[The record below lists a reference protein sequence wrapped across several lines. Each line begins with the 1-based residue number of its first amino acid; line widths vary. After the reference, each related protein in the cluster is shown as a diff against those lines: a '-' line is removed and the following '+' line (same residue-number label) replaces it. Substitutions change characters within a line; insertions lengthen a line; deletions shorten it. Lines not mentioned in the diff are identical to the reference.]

1 MSNQVVKI
9 SPSDLWRWDGKID
22 RGPYF
27 ILGLSLLIIKIFLDR
42 WVSETFFH
50 RSWSLLEYIA
60 PGAGFAITALSQADR
75 LFYLTMLLISLPFA
89 WTGSVLTIRR
99 LRGAQLPPWLV
110 LFFYVPVV
118 NLIFFKILTWVPS
131 KSEEEVL
138 ELPEGEGGD
147 RMALP
152 APEAP
157 APRIAQDAP
166 GIRDVDKAHPQKHE
180 GEVLPPVPES
190 KEAPEAKA
198 LPAMPESRTTPTIPR
213 RDDLP
218 EPTRVSDSE
227 LPKSMQP
234 AHAAGRS
241 SLKWDKKQKFLD
253 RIIPE
258 SDTGAMF
265 ISALLPVPIGGAIC
279 YLSTFILGSY
289 GWGLFV
295 ALPFAVSV
303 VAPLLY
309 AHHQRRRLLECMQNA
324 CLSIFLLSCGLLLF
338 RAEGII
344 CLIMAAPIG
353 LGIACLGGLLAYSI
367 QGRVRETHQLPRIVS
382 SIFILVAALSA
393 LDQRDPSGF
402 PTYKVTTCIDIDAPP
417 EKVWKHVVAFSS
429 MGPPSDFL
437 FKAGV
442 AYPTYAKIHG
452 HGPGAVRHCVFSTG
466 TFVEPIHVWN
476 EPNLLRFSV
485 TSQPMP
491 MRELSPYDIHPPHLN
506 NYLVSKQGEFLLTE
520 TAGGGTRVAGTTW
533 YQNRMS
539 PGPYWQIWSDGIIH
553 KIHGRVLDHV
563 KALAEGK
570 EQPAR
575 ELTMSADEHR

>member
-1 MSNQVVKI
+1 MSTQLVKI
-9 SPSDLWRWDGKID
+9 APSDLWRWDGKID
-22 RGPYF
+22 RVPYF
-27 ILGLSLLIIKIFLDR
+27 TLGLSLLVIKVCLDL
-42 WVSETFFH
+42 WVSATFFH

-60 PGAGFAITALSQADR
+60 PGAGFAITALSQADKV
-75 LFYLTMLLISLPFA
+75 FYLTMLLISLPFA
-89 WTGSVLTIRR
+89 WSGSVLTIRR

-110 LFFYVPVV
+110 VFFYIPVV
-118 NLIFFKILTWVPS
+118 NLIFFKILTWIPS

-157 APRIAQDAP
+157 APRIAQDAETP
-166 GIRDVDKAHPQKHE
+166 NSLRP
-180 GEVLPPVPES
+180 LPS
-190 KEAPEAKA
+190 QT
-198 LPAMPESRTTPTIPR
+198 S
-213 RDDLP
+213 
-218 EPTRVSDSE
+218 
-227 LPKSMQP
+227 QP
-234 AHAAGRS
+234 SQQSQPSQPSQHAAVPAAKT
-241 SLKWDKKQKFLD
+241 SLDWSKKQSFLD
-253 RIIPE
+253 RLIPE
-258 SDTGAMF
+258 SDNGAMF
-265 ISALLPVPIGGAIC
+265 VSALLPVPIGGAIC
-279 YLSTFILGSY
+279 YLSTFILGNY

-309 AHHQRRRLLECMQNA
+309 AHHQRRRLGECIGNA
-324 CLSIFLLSCGLLLF
+324 VLSIFLLSCGLLLF
-338 RAEGII
+338 KAEGVI

-353 LGIACLGGLLAYSI
+353 IGIACLGGLLAYSI
-367 QGRVRETHQLPRIVS
+367 QGRVHETNQLPKIVS
-382 SIFILVAALSA
+382 SIFILVAAVSG
-393 LDQRDPSGF
+393 LDQSNSDKF
-402 PTYKVTTCIDIDAPP
+402 PLYKVTTCIDIDAPK
-417 EKVWKHVVAFSS
+417 EQVWKHVVAFSR

-442 AYPTYAKIHG
+442 AYPTYAKIYG
-452 HGPGAVRHCVFSTG
+452 RGPGAVRHCVFSTG
-466 TFVEPIHVWN
+466 TFVEPIQVWN

-491 MRELSPYDIHPPHLN
+491 MRELSPYPYIDIHPPHLN

-520 TAGGGTRVAGTTW
+520 TANGGTRVAGTTW

-539 PGPYWQIWSDGIIH
+539 PGPYWQVWSDAIIH

-570 EQPAR
+570 EQPAKISII
-575 ELTMSADEHR
+575 MDEDSVSTQPNE

>member
-1 MSNQVVKI
+1 MSTQLVKI
-9 SPSDLWRWDGKID
+9 SPSDLWKWDGKID

-27 ILGLSLLIIKIFLDR
+27 TLGLSLLVIKVCLDL

-60 PGAGFAITALSQADR
+60 PGAGFAITALTQADKV
-75 LFYLTMLLISLPFA
+75 FYLTMLLISLPFA
-89 WTGSVLTIRR
+89 WAGSVLTIRR

-110 LFFYVPVV
+110 VFFYIPVV
-118 NLIFFKILTWVPS
+118 NLIFFKILTWIPS

-138 ELPEGEGGD
+138 ELPEGDGGE

-157 APRIAQDAP
+157 AAHIAPDA
-166 GIRDVDKAHPQKHE
+166 D
-180 GEVLPPVPES
+180 
-190 KEAPEAKA
+190 
-198 LPAMPESRTTPTIPR
+198 LPASLQP
-213 RDDLP
+213 LP
-218 EPTRVSDSE
+218 SQRAV
-227 LPKSMQP
+227 P
-234 AHAAGRS
+234 AATS
-241 SLKWDKKQKFLD
+241 SLKWDKKQRFLD
-253 RIIPE
+253 RLIPE
-258 SDTGAMF
+258 SDNGAMF
-265 ISALLPVPIGGAIC
+265 VSALLPVPIGGAIC
-279 YLSTFILGSY
+279 FLSTFILGNY

-309 AHHQRRRLLECMQNA
+309 AHHQRRRLRECISNA
-324 CLSIFLLSCGLLLF
+324 TLSIFLLSCGLLLF
-338 RAEGII
+338 KAEGVI

-367 QGRVRETHQLPRIVS
+367 QGRVHETNQLPKIVS
-382 SIFILVAALSA
+382 SIFILVAALNG
-393 LDQRDPSGF
+393 LDQSNPDKF
-402 PTYKVTTCIDIDAPP
+402 PLYKVTTCIDVDAPP
-417 EKVWKHVVAFSS
+417 EKVWKHVVAFSR

-442 AYPTYAKIHG
+442 AYPTYAKIYG
-452 HGPGAVRHCVFSTG
+452 RGAGAVRHCVFSTG

-520 TAGGGTRVAGTTW
+520 TANGGTRVKGTTW

-539 PGPYWQIWSDGIIH
+539 PGPYWQVWSDAIIH
-553 KIHGRVLDHV
+553 KIHGRVLEHV
-563 KALAEGK
+563 KALAEGR
-570 EQPAR
+570 EQPAKISII
-575 ELTMSADEHR
+575 MDEDSLSTQPDE